1 MGIQANNIVIG
12 KMNEIK
18 PNKKEQTKEKPALTI
33 FEKLRDIPKK
43 SPELIRVES
52 KSSQKLKPNI
62 ERRKKLSEPKP
73 KPVSAYIIDMTRPI
87 E

>member
-12 KMNEIK
+12 KVAEIK
-18 PNKKEQTKEKPALTI
+18 PNKKEQSKEKPALTI

-43 SPELIRVES
+43 SPERIRVEP
-52 KSSQKLKPNI
+52 KALTKPRPNI
-62 ERRKKLSEPKP
+62 ERRKKLSESKP
-73 KPVSAYIIDMTRPI
+73 KPVSAYIMDMTRPI